1 MVNCKSLRAG
11 KIRRPGRASPSC
23 GEAKPME
30 LALRLTLAVV
40 FAWAGIA
47 KLATL
52 NRFAMVLGT
61 HGVPRPMRRPGA
73 VALAIGE
80 ITIGALLGAGIATT
94 PVAIAA
100 AVVSGVFAL
109 ALVRTRLR
117 GNTRST
123 CGCFGGRRATNT
135 NLLVIRGAVIAAAAA
150 LLASGAANIAGPR
163 PETLRSTVLAV
174 LGILV
179 IGLALAVVALF
190 RQVGVLS
197 LRLAPQTALELLDEG
212 PAIGEPAPLLPE
224 LTRMGQELVAFVSLN
239 CKMCLE
245 VLPGLRALDRD
256 TLPVHWVREDTEE
269 DVFADWAVPGTPY
282 VVYVVDG
289 IVRAKGLVNTLE
301 QIDWVLDQG
310 AERQRIAA

>member
-1 MVNCKSLRAG
+1 
-11 KIRRPGRASPSC
+11 
-23 GEAKPME
+23 ME

-61 HGVPRPMRRPGA
+61 HSVPRPLRRPGA
-73 VALAIGE
+73 MLLAGVE
-80 ITIGALLGAGIATT
+80 IAIGALLGAGIATT

-135 NLLVIRGAVIAAAAA
+135 NLLIVRGGMIAAAST
-150 LLASGAANIAGPR
+150 LLASGVADITGPR

-179 IGLALAVVALF
+179 IGLALAVIALF

-239 CKMCLE
+239 CRMCLE

-256 TLPVHWVREDTEE
+256 TLPVHWVREDAEE
-269 DVFADWAVPGTPY
+269 EVFADWAVPGTPY
-282 VVYVVDG
+282 VVYLVDG
-289 IVRAKGLVNTLE
+289 VVRSKGLVNTLE

>member
-1 MVNCKSLRAG
+1 
-11 KIRRPGRASPSC
+11 
-23 GEAKPME
+23 ME

-61 HGVPRPMRRPGA
+61 HGVPRSARRPGA
-73 VALAIGE
+73 VLLATAE
-80 ITIGALLGAGIATT
+80 IVIGALLGAGVALRPT
-94 PVAIAA
+94 AIAA
-100 AVVSGVFAL
+100 AGLSALFAL

-135 NLLVIRGAVIAAAAA
+135 NLLVIRGGMIAAASA
-150 LLASGAANIAGPR
+150 LLASGVANVSGPR
-163 PETLRSTVLAV
+163 PETLRSAVLAV

-197 LRLAPQTALELLDEG
+197 LRLTPQTALELLDEG
-212 PAIGEPAPLLPE
+212 PAIGEPAPMLPE

-239 CKMCLE
+239 CKMCLD

-269 DVFADWAVPGTPY
+269 EVFADWAVPGTPY
-282 VVYVVDG
+282 VVYIVDG
-289 IVRAKGLVNTLE
+289 VVRSKGLVNTLE

>member
-1 MVNCKSLRAG
+1 
-11 KIRRPGRASPSC
+11 
-23 GEAKPME
+23 ME

-52 NRFAMVLGT
+52 TRFAMVLGT

-73 VALAIGE
+73 ALLAVAE
-80 ITIGALLGAGIATT
+80 IALGGLLGAGIATT

-100 AVVSGVFAL
+100 AALSGVFTL
-109 ALVRTRLR
+109 ALIRTRVR

-123 CGCFGGRRATNT
+123 CGCFGGRRPANT
-135 NLLVIRGAVIAAAAA
+135 NVLILRSAGIAGASV
-150 LLASGAANIAGPR
+150 LLASGVANVTGPR
-163 PETLRSTVLAV
+163 PETLRSAVLAV

-239 CKMCLE
+239 CRMCLD

-256 TLPVHWVREDTEE
+256 TLPVHWVREDAEE

-289 IVRAKGLVNTLE
+289 IVRSKGLVNTLE